1 MAVLTEGKYLPD
13 FIKWEENQNISRERI
28 TVKAGSGSAR
38 ALTKGMVLAKLVTGT
53 ATPAA
58 KSGGNT
64 GDGTCTM
71 DATTP
76 IRSDAKLG
84 VYRVRFIAAAA
95 NNGTFQVID
104 PNGDVIGVV
113 VMATGSGTF
122 DGEIKFAIADAGA
135 DDFIVGDGFDITVSS
150 LVEKWVQ
157 LAPAGT
163 DGSQIAAGIL
173 LDNVTAADGVDNSFG
188 VAIVRGAIY
197 VKDQLT
203 WPAGITAGQKAIA
216 VAQLKSLGLIEAAA
230 A

>member
-1 MAVLTEGKYLPD
+1 MALLTEGKYVPD
-13 FIKWEENQNISRERI
+13 FIKWEQDQGYSRSRI

-71 DATTP
+71 DVTTP
-76 IRSDAKLG
+76 LRSDAKPG
-84 VYRVRFIAAAA
+84 VYRVRFTAAAA

-104 PNGDVIGVV
+104 PNGDIIGVV
-113 VMATGSGTF
+113 VMAGGTGTF
-122 DGEIKFAIADAGA
+122 DGEIKFAIADAGS
-135 DDFIVGDGFDITVSS
+135 DDFIVGDGFDITVSA

-163 DGSQIAAGIL
+163 DGSQLAAGIL
-173 LDNVTAADGVDNSFG
+173 YDDITAADGVDNSGG
-188 VAIVRGAIY
+188 VAFVRAAIY
-197 VKDQLT
+197 VSDQLT
-203 WPAGITAGQKAIA
+203 WPAGITTAQKALA
-216 VAQLKSLGLIEAAA
+216 VAQLKALGLIEAAA